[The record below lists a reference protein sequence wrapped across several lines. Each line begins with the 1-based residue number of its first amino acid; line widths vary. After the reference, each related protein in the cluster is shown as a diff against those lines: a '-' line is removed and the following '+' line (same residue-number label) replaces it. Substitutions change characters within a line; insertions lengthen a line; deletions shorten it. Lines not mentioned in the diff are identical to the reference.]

1 MQESQ
6 QELQG
11 ELYFYRLLS
20 QIFSIEPSAELLQQ
34 IGGIEPLDSTD
45 DVSRGI
51 RQMVDSVKR
60 NAGRIE
66 EYQEELSVEFARLFL
81 GPIRPVAIPYASY
94 YLSESRLLNTEETL
108 EVRRKYLE
116 SGMAIK
122 ELFRVPDDHIGIELE
137 FLCYLTSEIFCAHE
151 AGGGQGRV
159 SALETARD
167 EFVHGHFLRWV
178 PAFADRLVADP
189 WGDEFFKGAALLLK
203 GVVATFS
210 EASQENHDG

>member
-20 QIFSIEPSAELLQQ
+20 QIFSVEPSAELLQQ
-34 IGGIEPLDSTD
+34 IGGIEPLNRTD
-45 DVSRGI
+45 EVLRGI

-81 GPIRPVAIPYASY
+81 GPIKPVAIPYASY

-122 ELFRVPDDHIGIELE
+122 ELFSVPDDHIGIELE
-137 FLCYLTSEIFCAHE
+137 FLCYLTSEIICAQE
-151 AGGGQGRV
+151 VGDQERV
-159 SALETARD
+159 RALKIARD
-167 EFVHGHFLRWV
+167 EFANGHFLRWV
-178 PAFADRLVADP
+178 PVFADRLVTDSG
-189 WGDEFFKGAALLLK
+189 GDEFFKGAALLLR
-203 GVVATFS
+203 GVINPVS
-210 EASQENHDG
+210 

>member
-1 MQESQ
+1 MQEPQ
-6 QELQG
+6 QELQV

-20 QIFSIEPSAELLQQ
+20 QIFSIEPGTEFLQQ
-34 IGGIEPLDSTD
+34 IGGIEPLDCTD
-45 DVSRGI
+45 EVSRGI

-81 GPIRPVAIPYASY
+81 GPIKPVAIPYASY

-122 ELFRVPDDHIGIELE
+122 ELFSVPDDHIGIELE
-137 FLCYLTSEIFCAHE
+137 FLCYLTSEIICAQE
-151 AGGGQGRV
+151 VGDQKRV
-159 SALETARD
+159 RASEITRD
-167 EFVHGHFLRWV
+167 EFVHGHLLRWV
-178 PAFADRLVADP
+178 PTFTDRLVADP
-189 WGDEFFKGAALLLK
+189 WGDEFFKGAALLLR

>member
-11 ELYFYRLLS
+11 EVYLYRLLS
-20 QIFSIEPSAELLQQ
+20 QIFSVEPSVVLLQQ
-34 IGGIEPLDSTD
+34 IGRIEPLNSTD

-51 RQMVDSVKR
+51 KQMVDSVRR
-60 NAGRIE
+60 NARRIE

-81 GPIRPVAIPYASY
+81 GPIKQVSVPFASY

-122 ELFRVPDDHIGIELE
+122 ELFSVPDDHIGIELE
-137 FLCYLTSEIFCAHE
+137 FLCYLTSEIICARE
-151 AGGGQGRV
+151 VGDQKRV
-159 SALETARD
+159 RALEVARD
-167 EFVHGHFLRWV
+167 EFIHGHFLRWAPV
-178 PAFADRLVADP
+178 FADRLVTDSG
-189 WGDEFFKGAALLLK
+189 GDEFFKGAALLLRD
-203 GVVATFS
+203 VLATYS
-210 EASQENHDG
+210 EASQENDNG